1 MFNQHH
7 YLDQSWMN
15 VLSCWIFSDLSSII
29 ASYVVIMGRKT
40 KFQERR
46 HTESHN
52 RHSHPRDSHRR
63 ESHLRDSHR
72 RDRELKLYILSLLL
86 VVRIRQG
93 RAGKI

>member
-1 MFNQHH
+1 
-7 YLDQSWMN
+7 
-15 VLSCWIFSDLSSII
+15 
-29 ASYVVIMGRKT
+29 MGRKT

-93 RAGKI
+93 RAGKIELSKIEFHLRKQGGSSVLQRTKYCTVQ